1 MYDIMDQWMIVLA
14 LFIVLILLLYKWSV
28 AKYDVFSERGVA
40 HEKPWPLIGNIPIK
54 AMLGRI
60 PVLKHMIEL
69 NLKYSGSPVYGIYA
83 LRDPMFFV
91 RDPELIKL
99 IGIKEFDHFVNHNS
113 MHNNMQE
120 SILSKS
126 LISLRDGRWREM
138 RNILTPAFTGS
149 KMRIM
154 YELIQSCSTEGV
166 IHIGELLQQQL
177 SEENTIDLEM
187 KDYFTRFAN
196 DVIATVA
203 FGLSINSF
211 RRKDNEFFRIGQSL
225 SKISAWSVVKAMLY
239 ALFPR
244 LMKLLRIQVMDMKNI
259 DYFSSLV
266 NVTMRYRQE
275 HKVIRPDMIHLLME
289 AKQQRLN
296 DLKDQSKD
304 AHYYS
309 EFTNDDLLAQCL
321 LFFFA
326 GFEIISSSLCF
337 LTHELCLNPEVQDNL
352 YKEILSVHQE
362 LNGKPL
368 TYDKLTKMKYLD
380 MVVLEGLRKWP
391 PAISTDRECSK
402 DIDLYDE
409 NGQKLFSARKGD
421 VLQIPI
427 FSLHHDPDNYEDP
440 ETFNPERFA
449 DDHKD
454 ESRVFLPFGVG
465 PRNCIG
471 NRLAL
476 MEIKSIVY
484 QLVLNFKLKPAEK
497 TSRNLL
503 DDIRGH
509 GLKPK
514 NGFWLKFESRQ

>member
-1 MYDIMDQWMIVLA
+1 MDQWMIVVA
-14 LFIVLILLLYKWSV
+14 LFSILFVLFYKWSV
-28 AKYDVFSERGVA
+28 AKYEIFSERGVA

-54 AMLGRI
+54 AMFGRV

-69 NLKYSGSPVYGIYA
+69 NLKYTGSPVYGIYA
-83 LRDPMFFV
+83 LRDPMFFI

-99 IGIKEFDHFVNHNS
+99 IGIKEFDHFVNHHS

-154 YELIQSCSTEGV
+154 FDLIKSCSEEGV
-166 IHIGELLQQQL
+166 VHIREQVESTRDAG
-177 SEENTIDLEM
+177 IDLEM

-225 SKISAWSVVKAMLY
+225 SKISAWSVVKAMLH

-244 LMKLLRIQVMDMKNI
+244 LMKLLRIQVLDSTYV

-266 NVTMRYRQE
+266 NVTMKYRQE

-289 AKQQRLN
+289 AKQQKLA
-296 DLKDQSKD
+296 DLQDQSKD
-304 AHYYS
+304 ARYYA
-309 EFTNDDLLAQCL
+309 EFTDEDLLAQCL

-337 LTHELCLNPEVQDNL
+337 LTHELCLNSEVQDRL
-352 YKEILSVHQE
+352 FEEILSVHQE
-362 LNGKPL
+362 LNGQPL
-368 TYDKLTKMKYLD
+368 NYDKLTKMKYLD

-391 PAISTDRECSK
+391 PAISTDRECCS
-402 DIDLYDE
+402 DIELCDE

-427 FSLHHDPDNYEDP
+427 FALHHDPANFEDP
-440 ETFNPERFA
+440 ESFNPERFA
-449 DDHKD
+449 EDRRV
-454 ESRVFLPFGVG
+454 ERSVFLPFGVG

-476 MEIKSIVY
+476 MEIKCIVY
-484 QLVLNFKLKPAEK
+484 QLVLNFSLIPAEK
-497 TSRNLL
+497 TTHNLL

-514 NGFWLKFESRQ
+514 DGFWLKFKPRQ

>member
-1 MYDIMDQWMIVLA
+1 MDQWIIALALLSIVL
-14 LFIVLILLLYKWSV
+14 VLLYKWSV
-28 AKYDVFSERGVA
+28 AKYDTFSERGVA

-54 AMLGRI
+54 GMFGGI
-60 PVLKHMIEL
+60 PVLKQMVEL

-83 LRDPMFFV
+83 LRDPVFFI

-99 IGIKEFDHFVNHNS
+99 VGIREFDHFANHNS

-154 YELIQSCSTEGV
+154 YNLIQSCSEEGV
-166 IHIGELLQQQL
+166 SHILEHLEL
-177 SEENTIDLEM
+177 SKDGAIDLEV

-211 RRKDNEFFRIGQSL
+211 RRKDNEFLRIGQSL
-225 SKISAWSVVKAMLY
+225 SKISAWSVAKAVLH

-244 LMKLLRIQVMDMKNI
+244 LMKVLRIQVMDTEKI
-259 DYFSSLV
+259 DYFSRLV
-266 NVTMRYRQE
+266 HVTMKYREE
-275 HKVIRPDMIHLLME
+275 HNVIRPDMIHLLME
-289 AKQQRLN
+289 AKQQRLS
-296 DLKDQSKD
+296 DLRNQSKD
-304 AHYYS
+304 AQYYS
-309 EFTNDDLLAQCL
+309 EFTDEDLLAQCL

-337 LTHELCLNPEVQDNL
+337 LTHELCLNSAVQDKL
-352 YKEILSVHQE
+352 YEEILSVHQE
-362 LNGKPL
+362 LNGQPL
-368 TYDKLTKMKYLD
+368 TYEKLTKMKYMD

-402 DIDLYDE
+402 DIDLCDE
-409 NGQKLFSARKGD
+409 NGEKMFSARKGD

-427 FSLHHDPDNYEDP
+427 FSLHRDPDNYEDP
-440 ETFNPERFA
+440 ESFNPERFA
-449 DDHKD
+449 EDQKV

-471 NRLAL
+471 NRMAL

-484 QLVLNFKLKPAEK
+484 QLVLNFKLLPAEK
-497 TSRNLL
+497 TSRDLL

-514 NGFWLKFESRQ
+514 DGFWLKFQARQ

>member
-1 MYDIMDQWMIVLA
+1 MDQWIIVLA
-14 LFIVLILLLYKWSV
+14 LFSVLLVLLYKWSV
-28 AKYDVFSERGVA
+28 AKYDVLSERGVA
-40 HEKPWPLIGNIPIK
+40 HEKPWPLIGNIPI
-54 AMLGRI
+54 MGMFGRI
-60 PVLKHMIEL
+60 PVLKQMIEM
-69 NLKYSGSPVYGIYA
+69 NLKYSGSPVYGMYV
-83 LRDPMFFV
+83 LRDSMFFI

-99 IGIKEFDHFVNHNS
+99 IGIKEFDHFVNHHG

-154 YELIQSCSTEGV
+154 YNLIQSCSEEGV
-166 IHIGELLQQQL
+166 LHIRELLEL
-177 SEENTIDLEM
+177 SKEATIDLEM

-225 SKISAWSVVKAMLY
+225 SKISAWSVVKAMLH

-244 LMKLLRIQVMDMKNI
+244 LMKLLRIQVLDNEKI
-259 DYFSSLV
+259 DYFSRLV
-266 NVTMRYRQE
+266 NVTMKYRQE

-289 AKQQRLN
+289 AKQQRLS
-296 DLKDQSKD
+296 DLRDQSKD
-304 AHYYS
+304 AQYYS
-309 EFTNDDLLAQCL
+309 EFTDEDLLAQCL

-337 LTHELCLNPEVQDNL
+337 LTHELCLNSEVQDKL
-352 YKEILSVHQE
+352 YEEILSVHQE
-362 LNGKPL
+362 LNGQPL
-368 TYDKLTKMKYLD
+368 TYDKLIKMQYLD
-380 MVVLEGLRKWP
+380 MVVMEGLRKWP
-391 PAISTDRECSK
+391 PAISTDRECCK
-402 DIDLYDE
+402 DIDLCGE
-409 NGQKLFSARKGD
+409 SGQKMFSARKGD
-421 VLQIPI
+421 VIQIPI
-427 FSLHHDPDNYEDP
+427 FSLHHDPENYEDP
-440 ETFNPERFA
+440 ESFDPERFA
-449 DDHKD
+449 EDRKD
-454 ESRVFLPFGVG
+454 ESRLFLPFGVG

-471 NRLAL
+471 NRMAL

-484 QLVLNFKLKPAEK
+484 QLVLNFKLLPAEN
-497 TSRNLL
+497 TTLDLL

-509 GLKPK
+509 GLKPR
-514 NGFWLKFESRQ
+514 NGFWLKFKSRQ

>member
-1 MYDIMDQWMIVLA
+1 MDQWIIAVS
-14 LFIVLILLLYKWSV
+14 LFTILLVLFYKWSV
-28 AKYDVFSERGVA
+28 AKYEVFSERGVA

-54 AMLGRI
+54 GFFGRI
-60 PVLKHMIEL
+60 PVLKYMIEM
-69 NLKYSGSPVYGIYA
+69 NLKYSPGSPVYGIYA
-83 LRDPMFFV
+83 LRDPVFFI

-113 MHNNMQE
+113 MQNNIQE
-120 SILSKS
+120 SVLSKS
-126 LISLRDGRWREM
+126 LISLQNGRWREM

-149 KMRIM
+149 KVRIM
-154 YELIQSCSTEGV
+154 YDLIQTCSEEGV
-166 IHIGELLQQQL
+166 LHIREQMDGH
-177 SEENTIDLEM
+177 SKDAVGIDLEM

-225 SKISAWSVVKAMLY
+225 SKISAWSVVKAILH

-244 LMKLLRIQVMDMKNI
+244 LMKLLRIQVLDTTNI

-266 NVTMRYRQE
+266 SVTMRYRQE

-289 AKQQRLN
+289 AKQQRLA
-296 DLKDQSKD
+296 DLQDQSKD
-304 AHYYS
+304 ARYYA
-309 EFTNDDLLAQCL
+309 EFTDEDLLAQCL

-337 LTHELCLNPEVQDNL
+337 LTHELCLNPAVQDRL
-352 YKEILSVHQE
+352 FEEILSVHQE
-362 LNGKPL
+362 LNGQPL
-368 TYDKLTKMKYLD
+368 NYDKLTKMKYLD

-391 PAISTDRECSK
+391 PALSTDRECCS
-402 DIDLYDE
+402 DIDLCDE
-409 NGQKLFSARKGD
+409 NGQKLFAARKGD

-427 FSLHHDPDNYEDP
+427 FALHRDPGNFEDP
-440 ETFNPERFA
+440 ESFDPERFSE
-449 DDHKD
+449 DRRV
-454 ESRVFLPFGVG
+454 ESSVFLPFGVG

-471 NRLAL
+471 KRMAL
-476 MEIKSIVY
+476 MEIKCIVY
-484 QLVLNFKLKPAEK
+484 QLVLNFRLLPAAK
-497 TSRNLL
+497 TTRNMLEN
-503 DDIRGH
+503 IRGH

-514 NGFWLKFESRQ
+514 DGFWLKFEPR